1 MNSPI
6 STSSTPAPDRELQL
20 KQAEAL
26 LKQQRFGPCFDLL
39 DAYLADSS
47 SESSSE
53 QLPATTSDR
62 PTVFSGTTRALFLQ
76 TVASRY
82 LKRFDVAH
90 DRLDRLL
97 AVAPGYG
104 RAWQELAHVH
114 RDQQHTEQAVQAYER
129 ATELNPGLKAS
140 WRFLAALRAQ
150 LGQSEA
156 ARVAEANFRRLDDLP
171 KELVSV
177 TSMMHE
183 GQVYKAERLCRH
195 FLKQCP
201 HHLEA
206 MRLLAAIG
214 LRLHVYDDAEFL
226 LESALELEPGFDL
239 ARMDYVKVLHKRQKF
254 GRAHE
259 EAAELRRRLPGNLA
273 AELSF
278 ANQCSAIG
286 EYDQALEIL
295 DGLIEKSPHPWN
307 VHMLRGHAHKTIGN
321 HEQALEAYREAVRMR
336 PEFGDAWWSLA
347 NMKTFRFTSSEIEQM
362 ERLLQSSRLAPV
374 DEIHVCFAYGK
385 ALEDVE
391 EYESA
396 FTHYARGNRVK
407 RAEIDYSADRMRA
420 DFDRQIGFFG
430 AECAHRLEA
439 HGEPA
444 DDPIF
449 IVGLPRAGSTLVEQ
463 ILASHP
469 EIDGTL
475 ELPNILA
482 MAHRLNGRRQRDD
495 EPRYPG
501 ILAELEPQRLKALG
515 QQYLE
520 ETRIHRRQAPYFLDK
535 MPNNFR
541 HIGLIFSILPNARI
555 IDARRSAMAC
565 CFSGFKQLFAEGQEF
580 TYSLEDIGRYY
591 RDYVDLM
598 AHWRRIYPGRIL
610 QVDYE
615 TVVDNVEQQVRR
627 MLDFLGLEFD
637 PACVAFHENR
647 RSVRTASSEQVRQPI
662 YRSGIEQWRHF
673 EPWLQPLKA
682 VLDSASA
689 SESAPP
695 THNEGA

>member
-1 MNSPI
+1 MNT
-6 STSSTPAPDRELQL
+6 STLTSDITAPDRDQPL

-39 DAYLADSS
+39 EKYLANTPSDGSLS
-47 SESSSE
+47 DGESAHQRE
-53 QLPATTSDR
+53 PAFT
-62 PTVFSGTTRALFLQ
+62 GAARALFLQ
-76 TVASRY
+76 AVASRY
-82 LKRFDVAH
+82 LKRFDSAR

-97 AVAPGYG
+97 AIAPDYG
-104 RAWQELAHVH
+104 RAWQELGHVH
-114 RDQQHTEQAVQAYER
+114 RDRQQPEQAVEAYER
-129 ATELNPGLKAS
+129 ATELNPGLKAA
-140 WRFLAALRAQ
+140 WRFLAALRNQ
-150 LGQSEA
+150 LGQDEA
-156 ARVAEANFRRLDDLP
+156 ARVAEANFRRLEGLP
-171 KELVSV
+171 AELVSV
-177 TSMMHE
+177 TSMLHE
-183 GQVYKAERLCRH
+183 GQIYKAERLCRH
-195 FLKQCP
+195 FLKQHP

-214 LRLHVYDDAEFL
+214 VRLHVYDDAEFL

-239 ARMDYVKVLHKRQKF
+239 ARMDYVKVLHKRQKYA
-254 GRAHE
+254 RAHE
-259 EAAELRRRLPGNLA
+259 EAIELRRRLPGNLA
-273 AELSF
+273 AELAF

-286 EYDQALEIL
+286 EHDQALEIL

-307 VHMLRGHAHKTIGN
+307 LHLLRGHAHKTIGN
-321 HEQALEAYREAVRMR
+321 HNMALEAYRTAIRLR

-347 NMKTFRFTSSEIEQM
+347 NMKTFRFAESEIAQM
-362 ERLLQSSRLAPV
+362 KDMLDSSRLTPL
-374 DEIHVCFAYGK
+374 DELHLCFAYGK
-385 ALEDVE
+385 AMEDAQA
-391 EYESA
+391 YEAA
-396 FTHYARGNRVK
+396 FDHYARGNRVK
-407 RAEIDYSADRMRA
+407 RAEVNYSADRMRA
-420 DFDRQIGFFG
+420 DFDRQIDFFT
-430 AECAHRLEA
+430 ADRARELER

-469 EIDGTL
+469 KIDGTL

-482 MAHRLNGRRQRDD
+482 MAHRLNGRRHRDQ

-501 ILAELEPQRLKALG
+501 VLSDIKPERLRALG
-515 QQYLE
+515 GQYLE
-520 ETRIHRRQAPYFLDK
+520 ETRIHRQQAPYFLDK

-541 HIGLIFSILPNARI
+541 HIGLILSILPNARI
-555 IDARRSAMAC
+555 IDARRAAMAC

-580 TYSLEDIGRYY
+580 TYSLDDIGRYY
-591 RDYVDLM
+591 RDYTELM
-598 AHWRRIYPGRIL
+598 AHWQQVYPDQIL

-615 TVVDNVEQQVRR
+615 SVVDNVEEQVRR

-673 EPWLQPLKA
+673 EPWLDPLK
-682 VLDSASA
+682 SALGPDLAAAARDNDCQSA
-689 SESAPP
+689 
-695 THNEGA
+695 